1 MINEKVFHSLLSRFQ
16 IGVEPQMRGSDFIF
30 DCANLLYY
38 KCHKTICKSGGL
50 HIDSANWITEK
61 KATISPKNN
70 NDNFFKFA
78 ATNLEKI
85 FKKS

>member
-61 KATISPKNN
+61 KATISPKKN